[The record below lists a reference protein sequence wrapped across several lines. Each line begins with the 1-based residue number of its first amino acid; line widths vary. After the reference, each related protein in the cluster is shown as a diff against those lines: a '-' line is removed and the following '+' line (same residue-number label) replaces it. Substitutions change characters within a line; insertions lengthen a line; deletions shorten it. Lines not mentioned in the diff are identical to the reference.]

1 MVNDCCKNI
10 KTNHDWLQE
19 DADFYK
25 IASHNKNVLIEDVA
39 KTFLPSRYL
48 GWNLKMIYDSI

>member
-1 MVNDCCKNI
+1 MI
-10 KTNHDWLQE
+10 AAKTNHDWLQE

-25 IASHNKNVLIEDVA
+25 IVSHNKNVLIEDVV

-48 GWNLKMIYDSI
+48 GYNLKMIHDRI